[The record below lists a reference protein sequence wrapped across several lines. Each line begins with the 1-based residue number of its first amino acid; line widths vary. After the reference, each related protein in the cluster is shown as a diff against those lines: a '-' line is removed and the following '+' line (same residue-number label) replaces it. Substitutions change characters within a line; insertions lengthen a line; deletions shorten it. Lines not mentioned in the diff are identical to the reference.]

1 MSGACRRLGQGHGNR
16 GKPWKRQLLGVK
28 VRYEGGTW
36 QPPAR
41 LGLKS
46 GLSSLS
52 DSLGPPKDDMLLVE
66 TRGPPDNR
74 SICALEP
81 SGCTPLLSGAS
92 TVRAGGPFSM
102 YLSSFISKL
111 ASDFSSIQ
119 FPLLR
124 ARLCV
129 GLWAHGGD
137 SDLGPVLSDLSEI
150 FQLLVPSPHSAQL
163 HAA

>member
-1 MSGACRRLGQGHGNR
+1 MGRSCSCKSACGLVSGACRRLGQGHRNR
-16 GKPWKRQLLGVK
+16 GEPWKCQLPGVK

-52 DSLGPPKDDMLLVE
+52 DSLGPLKDDMLLVE
-66 TRGPPDNR
+66 TRGPQDNR

-81 SGCTPLLSGAS
+81 SGCTPLLSRAS

-102 YLSSFISKL
+102 YLSSSISKL
-111 ASDFSSIQ
+111 ASNFPSSEPGSVLVSGDMGVIQTWALFSVVSQ
-119 FPLLR
+119 K
-124 ARLCV
+124 
-129 GLWAHGGD
+129 
-137 SDLGPVLSDLSEI
+137 
-150 FQLLVPSPHSAQL
+150 SPNS
-163 HAA
+163 